1 MLKKEINSLKISR
14 DREIELKIQNLVKPT
29 KGSQIILI
37 GKKILWCLALII
49 CLPLIFFPIVGWFMT
64 IIIIIGLVAYL
75 PSSSEEEKKF
85 KKDMSSY
92 KSQIENIR
100 DQTRIKYN
108 KLIQLKVEKEKEESL
123 ASKVGLSVEEYKNK
137 EAEKQAD
144 ETAQTVKQK
153 AEEMRIRKQKAK
165 EIFAGWSIGAEED
178 ILLAEAALI
187 VIQEQSGSTS
197 LIQRKL
203 RIGYNKAS
211 SIIDQLEAAG
221 IITPYALDGREYRWK
236 EGKVVF
242 TDLID
247 LYE

>member
-1 MLKKEINSLKISR
+1 M
-14 DREIELKIQNLVKPT
+14 
-29 KGSQIILI
+29 
-37 GKKILWCLALII
+37 
-49 CLPLIFFPIVGWFMT
+49 
-64 IIIIIGLVAYL
+64 
-75 PSSSEEEKKF
+75 
-85 KKDMSSY
+85 
-92 KSQIENIR
+92 
-100 DQTRIKYN
+100 
-108 KLIQLKVEKEKEESL
+108 IQLKVEKEKEESL
-123 ASKVGLSVEEYKNK
+123 ASKVGLSVEKYKNK

-165 EIFAGWSIGAEED
+165 EIFTGWSIGAEED